1 MRLLVVALCLCAVLF
16 ASSAAFAQTDWAV
29 PPPFTVQRDIAWNL
43 VPGTTMLEPTYYG
56 PDDPYLKD
64 SDFIKYDDNVSVF
77 GDWIGVD
84 NSNGQEGA
92 TGSILFHI
100 DNWDMTWPV
109 KLIWLQ
115 ADAMPGDGGSVA
127 LRIYDPAG
135 HNVPWNTEYVNW
147 DPSGLWGTQVVS
159 AHIQP
164 NPVSEDFLFTFD
176 APPGGAAGI
185 RNLRIATYCGV
196 VPEPSTVIAVCMFL
210 APVGLVF
217 RRKRKS

>member
-43 VPGTTMLEPTYYG
+43 VPGTTLLEPTYYG

-64 SDFIKYDDNVSVF
+64 SDFIRYDNVSVF

-84 NSNGQEGA
+84 NANGQVET

-100 DNWDMTWPV
+100 DNWKRDWPE

-115 ADAMPGDGGSVA
+115 TDGLEANGG
-127 LRIYDPAG
+127 LIFLGITDPAG
-135 HNVPWNTEYVNW
+135 NNVPWTTEYQQQ
-147 DPSGLWGTQVVS
+147 DPTGVGFTQVLS
-159 AHIQP
+159 AQIQP
-164 NPVSEDFLFTFD
+164 NPASEDFLFTFD
-176 APPGGAAGI
+176 APAGTEAGI
-185 RNLRIATYCGV
+185 RNLRIATAC
-196 VPEPSTVIAVCMFL
+196 VPEPGTGMLVL
-210 APVGLVF
+210 AGLGTIGALL
-217 RRKRKS
+217 RRWK